1 MINIRYMGYDSTH
14 TSDFVFDMPQG
25 HDCWLLLLTQTKALF
40 LVDDELKEYPPNCAV
55 LYRPNQRIYY
65 RACEEIYKNDW
76 IRFDTNET
84 YVTTSP
90 IITGTPFMI
99 REPNYCHSIFQLL
112 VAEHILDNTFK
123 DISTDNLLRILFN
136 KLLES
141 YNYKQLT
148 PMHNKLNQLKMK
160 IYQNPKENWTI
171 PTMANML
178 NISVGYLESL
188 YKNTFGV
195 TCMNDVIN
203 SRINLAKKYLL
214 YDQYSIN
221 EIVSLCG
228 YQNVE
233 HFMRQFRLRTGYTP
247 NQFRKHALQHSQD
260 ET

>member
-136 KLLES
+136 KLFEATERSGLLNTNEVLISLYEFLLEFPS
-141 YNYKQLT
+141 CIGESEKNMDETKSLQLT
-148 PMHNKLNQLKMK
+148 KTIKYIEDN
-160 IYQNPKENWTI
+160 YQKDI
-171 PTMANML
+171 
-178 NISVGYLESL
+178 
-188 YKNTFGV
+188 
-195 TCMNDVIN
+195 
-203 SRINLAKKYLL
+203 
-214 YDQYSIN
+214 
-221 EIVSLCG
+221 
-228 YQNVE
+228 
-233 HFMRQFRLRTGYTP
+233 
-247 NQFRKHALQHSQD
+247 
-260 ET
+260 